1 MMNNAN
7 NFGMNQIRINQMG
20 MNPMLM
26 NNIIG
31 NNNQP
36 ILMDQTALNIKNII
50 QPYEN
55 KISQLEEIIKQKDFE
70 ITVLKQKL
78 NNNTNNNNFMNMN
91 QMMNMNMDPMM
102 NMNMNM
108 GPIMDNLSFEKKE
121 QITLNVKNS
130 ITNIKCFKNE
140 KLSSLKAINLN
151 ITYNYKLLSEE
162 KTLEEN
168 GIIDGST
175 INITNQIYRLSFS
188 PTNGIKSFFALDG
201 ECPLEQAIIFYCN
214 QFTDNNIYQRVL
226 NGQIDFIYNAM
237 KLNIHDK
244 TPIKSIFFIS
254 MNPNIVVNDS
264 NNIIGG

>member
-7 NFGMNQIRINQMG
+7 NFGMNQIGINQMG

-26 NNIIG
+26 NNMIG

-78 NNNTNNNNFMNMN
+78 NNFMNMN
-91 QMMNMNMDPMM
+91 QMMNMKMGPMM

-108 GPIMDNLSFEKKE
+108 GPMMNILPFEKKE
-121 QITLNVKNS
+121 EITLNVKNS
-130 ITNIKCFKNE
+130 ITNINCFKNE
-140 KLSSLKAINLN
+140 KLSSLKAVNLK

-162 KTLEEN
+162 KTLEEY

-175 INITNQIYRLSFS
+175 INITDKIYRLIFR
-188 PTNGIKSFFALDG
+188 PTRGEKSFIALDG
-201 ECPLEQAIIFYCN
+201 DCPLEQAIIFYCN

-226 NGQIDFIYNAM
+226 NGQIAFIYNAM

-244 TPIKSIFFIS
+244 TPIKSIFFAS
-254 MNPNIVVNDS
+254 MNPNIMVNDS
-264 NNIIGG
+264 NNINGG

>member
-7 NFGMNQIRINQMG
+7 NFGMNQIGINQMG
-20 MNPMLM
+20 INPMLM
-26 NNIIG
+26 NNMIG

-78 NNNTNNNNFMNMN
+78 NNFTNNNNFMNMN
-91 QMMNMNMDPMM
+91 QMMNMNMGPMM
-102 NMNMNM
+102 NMNM
-108 GPIMDNLSFEKKE
+108 GPMMNILPFEKKE
-121 QITLNVKNS
+121 EITLNVKNS
-130 ITNIKCFKNE
+130 ITNINCFKNE
-140 KLSSLKAINLN
+140 KLSSLKAVNLK

-175 INITNQIYRLSFS
+175 INITNQIYRLIFRL
-188 PTNGIKSFFALDG
+188 TNGKISSIALDG
-201 ECPLEQAIIFYCN
+201 ECPLEQAIIFYCK

-226 NGQIDFIYNAM
+226 NGQIAFIYNAM

-264 NNIIGG
+264 NIIIGG